1 MTYNTMGPLRLKL
14 TDGLLPKK
22 AEVDVEP
29 KEVTFKVSEEGLNKF
44 KQDI

>member
-1 MTYNTMGPLRLKL
+1 MLKL

-22 AEVDVEP
+22 AEVDVET
-29 KEVTFKVSEEGLNKF
+29 KEVTFKVSEEGLNNF